1 MRHVFYLHGLASSP
15 RSSKARYLAGRLGAR
30 GLTLHCPDLNEPDF
44 ATLTTTRMLRQVAER
59 LRRLPPAPAVLIG
72 SSLGAFVALHLAER
86 AAKEAPAHPVEKLV
100 LLAPAVDFGTA
111 GMPALG
117 AAGLARWRRDGWLE
131 MQHHAYG
138 EPRRVHYAL
147 YDDAGGYDSF
157 AARTSVPTLVCHGRR
172 DEVVDPAMV
181 QRFAA
186 GRPHVRLVMLDDD
199 HQLGGSLERLWAETA
214 AFLGLDSPAAS

>member
-1 MRHVFYLHGLASSP
+1 MRHLFYLHGFASSP
-15 RSSKARYLAGRLGAR
+15 RSGKARYLAGRLAAH
-30 GLTLHCPDLNEPDF
+30 GLTLHCPDLNGPDF

-59 LRRLPPAPAVLIG
+59 LRRLPEAPAVLIG
-72 SSLGAFVALHLAER
+72 SSLGAFVALHFAER
-86 AAKEAPAHPVEKLV
+86 AAAEAPAHPIEKLV
-100 LLAPAVDFGTA
+100 LLAPAFDFGTA

-117 AAGLARWRRDGWLE
+117 AAGLAGWRRDGWLE

-147 YDDAGGYDSF
+147 YEDAGRYDSR
-157 AARTSVPTLVCHGRR
+157 AVRTTVPTLVCHGRR
-172 DEVVDPAMV
+172 DDVVDPAMV

-186 GRPHVRLVMLDDD
+186 DRPHVRLVMLDDG

-214 AFLGLDSPAAS
+214 AFLGLGGPS